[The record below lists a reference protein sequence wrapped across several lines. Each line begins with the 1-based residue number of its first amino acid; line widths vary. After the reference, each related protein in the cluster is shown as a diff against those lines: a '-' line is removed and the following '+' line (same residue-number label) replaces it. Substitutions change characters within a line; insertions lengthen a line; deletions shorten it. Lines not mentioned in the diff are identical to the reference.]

1 MKQGAFERV
10 VLRPL
15 SKDEIDGRIDTLVQ
29 VLATADENPVPGRPC
44 WISARELVRRMRPF
58 LVMN

>member
-1 MKQGAFERV
+1 MKPGTLERAA
-10 VLRPL
+10 LRPL

-29 VLATADENPVPGRPC
+29 VLAVGDKDPVPGRPAL
-44 WISARELVRRMRPF
+44 ISARELIRRMRPF